1 MANQDNPIFN
11 VIENVLGFNGKP
23 KSFSDKIDRL
33 QVMVEGKKS
42 LDRQYQTLLPLDS
55 KGISLLGESY
65 RARTVE
71 ESTLLFNKLSKAG
84 IVPHQAKDLFQVI
97 TKHGGNVFY
106 DERNGNLF
114 FGSESKI
121 RSLPTIHPN
130 GGTILNRATR
140 LTNSIMLE
148 GSTTPIS
155 YAEAFY
161 TEFDKLNNVNS
172 LGAVFKGLKQ
182 VNKTPLNS
190 AGATLNSLL
199 VGTTSFRGKERSE
212 VNFFRENL
220 YMIPGSS
227 AANTIYDSTAYI
239 NKTFATLVKTAGG
252 VIDSGISELGE
263 ASGKMSSS
271 QAFARIHNLREQN
284 LVRLGNFLKDNN
296 ALNSYVFVK
305 PEYLGSKKKL
315 LMANP
320 VLNNIYGMHF
330 EEHTLAKGLY
340 QVANMASTT
349 QTQMN
354 RMLTKGIN
362 PFNTFVTEGQVAND
376 PFAMF
381 RELNFNV
388 GVIDFANEA
397 YAKSI
402 VNEGGFIITQSGA
415 AKLGTTMSMGTVNLT
430 NFSEAQVGAAERLF
444 GVNLGA
450 EKEYTLNNSLG
461 FNRQEFS
468 RARDY
473 RIDEKELT
481 SIEKDIRTL
490 TSGSSKYSGVWE
502 QVVSSQGKIGKIQIT
517 DAGLRMDFLTAGDTI
532 APSMEMI
539 LGTRRG
545 TGIFTSEGHVL
556 HGSLG
561 MNELKGVDLLIG
573 ADEFHKMLGPRV
585 YIQNFVENIQKLNN
599 SEQVF
604 NQAFKGKIRF
614 QAPPSGT
621 SIKPIP
627 IITDATSAYELAK
640 RHVENMKAEGNA
652 QMKELALKIEHGN
665 KVITDQLLSKGI
677 KGITTFNIGG
687 ALRNDFM
694 ADINMIKP
702 LRFTASKMVTM
713 ASGARQLG
721 YSDAYEDPMFKL
733 LTRQNV
739 QWEAGHIGVRSG
751 SGDLYL
757 GKKNIARQFGEAM
770 MGRPTL
776 HANNVVTLGQD
787 GFYANGTKLKAL
799 PTDMHA
805 FSHSAGGVPLE
816 DLKGTVLDPIFDI
829 RHLDLGG
836 KKRLNLTGVEQEYS
850 HLPISPKFLRADKAY
865 RGNVVVASTNPA
877 YEMFDTLIKLEHNNG
892 FHTDPIKGMEK
903 QLGSAYAAV
912 ARSMSGKKG
921 LFNVTSTI
929 LVPSGTRV
937 RIVPSVTG
945 YHTFDNFTDPSKLFD
960 AVIPR
965 SQFEDYLV
973 RKRGVARK
981 QVSKIA
987 KAYEKNGFLYG
998 MVSVDPMQRSEHA
1011 NVFRLRIAETGNS
1024 AKIGQLNL
1032 EMHAGVLRM
1041 FERDTDRDVAN
1052 LVFLDGL
1059 FTGKAGD
1066 KAIMRQRMEERI
1078 LKQQELSKH
1087 FLWFYK
1093 YQLMHGKQTGAA
1105 ANRLSAM
1112 TLIKDKIEEHLGVYI
1127 GTPKSLGYT
1136 ITRAT
1141 DSLMGPIV
1149 GYGTRGA
1156 SQLGILGKNGVT
1168 SEMIE
1173 QIRAPFLKDGVMT
1186 ERYAVSQKLLQNFFQ
1201 GAVQKGATNKGEL
1214 IEFAEGLVGI
1224 GQKYKGAAFDHG
1236 KIVEE
1241 TQEITRKFL
1250 QSSSKERHFMA
1261 LDYMHKEGIL
1271 DRTTVDAVKADLERG
1286 LATTLDDAAQQR
1298 ISKYFAAALDASS
1311 RIIAERLGPAMALAA
1326 TTRRGIRNV
1335 QSVIQN
1341 ITEKGEELK
1350 KFWGPIS
1357 GTMTPRSA
1365 NNVAGKA
1372 TSTIIDKIA
1381 DQAAKSKSFLN
1392 AEGLGKFFATDNGHF
1407 FAGLGVGA
1415 IATAAIIGLHGG
1427 PEAPMPRDIDS
1438 RQPTDTGPEIYSKPP
1453 RIYGTNQNFYA
1464 SQRRSPETFSPVG
1477 RYSFSAPN
1485 NSSITIRD
1493 KRSPTNPY
1501 LLEQQMKQ
1509 VANSDYNY

>member
-23 KSFSDKIDRL
+23 QSFSDKIDRL
-33 QVMVEGKKS
+33 QIMVEGRKT
-42 LDRQYQTLLPLDS
+42 LDRKYQTLLPFDS

-71 ESTLLFNKLSKAG
+71 EATTLFNKLSKAG
-84 IVPHQAKDLFQVI
+84 IVPSQAHDLFQVI
-97 TKHGGNVFY
+97 TKYGGNIFY
-106 DERNGNLF
+106 DERNGSLF

-121 RSLPTIHPN
+121 RSLPTMHPG
-130 GGTILNRATR
+130 GGTVLNRTIR
-140 LTNSIMLE
+140 LTNSVMPQ

-161 TEFDKLNNVNS
+161 TEFDKLNGVNS

-199 VGTTSFRGKERSE
+199 VGTTAFRGKERSE

-220 YMIPGSS
+220 YMMPGSS
-227 AANTIYDSTAYI
+227 AADTIQETTAYI
-239 NKTFATLVKTAGG
+239 NKIFATLVKTAGG
-252 VIDSGISELGE
+252 VIDSGINNLKEGS
-263 ASGKMSSS
+263 SRISSS
-271 QAFARIHNLREQN
+271 EAFARIQNLREQN
-284 LVRLGNFLKDNN
+284 LTRLGNFLKDNN
-296 ALNSYVFVK
+296 VLNSYVFVK
-305 PEYLGSKKKL
+305 PDYLGNKKKL
-315 LMANP
+315 LMANQ
-320 VLNNIYGMHF
+320 VLNNIYGNYF

-340 QVANMASTT
+340 QVSNMASTT

-362 PFNTFVTEGQVAND
+362 PFSTFVTEASD

-388 GVIDFANEA
+388 GVIDFTNEA
-397 YAKSI
+397 YAKTI

-415 AKLGTTMSMGTVNLT
+415 SKLGTTMSMGTINLT

-461 FNRQEFS
+461 FNRLEFD
-468 RARDY
+468 RAINY
-473 RIDEKELT
+473 KIKTDELS

-490 TSGSSKYSGVWE
+490 TSDSSKYKGTWE
-502 QVVSSQGKIGKIQIT
+502 QVVSSQGKIGKIQLT
-517 DAGLRMDFLTAGDTI
+517 DAGLRMDFLTGGDTI

-545 TGIFTSEGHVL
+545 TGIFTSAGHVL
-556 HGSLG
+556 HDSLS

-573 ADEFHKMLGPRV
+573 ADEFQKMLGPRV
-585 YIQNFVENIQKLNN
+585 YIQNFVEHVQKLNN
-599 SEQVF
+599 SEEVF
-604 NQAFKGKIRF
+604 RQAFKGNIRF
-614 QAPPSGT
+614 QAPPVST

-627 IITDATSAYELAK
+627 IITDADSAYELAK
-640 RHVENMKAEGNA
+640 RHVADMKASGDT

-702 LRFTASKMVTM
+702 LRFTPSKMVTI
-713 ASGARQLG
+713 ASGAKQLG
-721 YSDAYEDPMFKL
+721 YSDAYADPMFNL
-733 LTRQNV
+733 LTKQNL
-739 QWEAGHIGVRSG
+739 QWREGHIGVRSG
-751 SGDLYL
+751 SGDLYI
-757 GKKNIARQFGEAM
+757 GKKNIARQLGEAM
-770 MGRPTL
+770 MGKPTL
-776 HANNVVTLGQD
+776 HANNVVTLGKD
-787 GFYANGTKLKAL
+787 GFYANGIKLRSL
-799 PTDMHA
+799 PTSIDA

-816 DLKGTVLDPIFDI
+816 DLKGTILDPIFDI
-829 RHLDLGG
+829 RYLDLEG
-836 KKRLNLTGVEQEYS
+836 KKKLNLTGIEQEYS
-850 HLPISPKFLRADKAY
+850 HLPISPKFMRADKAY
-865 RGNVVVASTNPA
+865 RGNLVIARSNPA
-877 YEMFDTLIKLEHNNG
+877 YEMFDALVKLEHNRG
-892 FHTDPIKGMEK
+892 FHADPVKGMEK
-903 QLGSAYAAV
+903 ELSRAYGSL
-912 ARSMSGKKG
+912 ARSISGKKG
-921 LFNVTSTI
+921 LFNITSTI
-929 LVPSGTRV
+929 LVPSGTRA

-945 YHTFDNFTDPSKLFD
+945 YHTFDNFTDTNKLFD
-960 AVIPR
+960 AVISK
-965 SQFEDYLV
+965 SQFEDYLI
-973 RKRGVARK
+973 RKRGVSRK

-987 KAYEKNGFLYG
+987 DSYRENGFLYG
-998 MVSVDPMQRSEHA
+998 MVSVDPMQRAEHA
-1011 NVFRLRIAETGNS
+1011 NVFRLKIADTGNS

-1156 SQLGILGKNGVT
+1156 SQLGILGKDGVT
-1168 SEMIE
+1168 SEIIE

-1214 IEFAEGLVGI
+1214 IEFAENLVGI
-1224 GQKYKGAAFDHG
+1224 GQKYKGTAFDHG

-1241 TQEITRKFL
+1241 TKEITRKFL

-1261 LDYMHKEGIL
+1261 LDYIHKEGIL

-1286 LATTLDDAAQQR
+1286 LSTVLDDAAQER
-1298 ISKYFAAALDASS
+1298 ISKYSAAALDASS
-1311 RIIAERLGPAMALAA
+1311 QIIAERLGPAMALAA
-1326 TTRRGIRNV
+1326 TTKQGIKNV
-1335 QSVIQN
+1335 QSVIQS
-1341 ITEKGEELK
+1341 ITGEGEELK
-1350 KFWGPIS
+1350 KVWAPLS
-1357 GTMTPRSA
+1357 GSMTPRSA
-1365 NNVAGKA
+1365 NNIAGKV
-1372 TSTIIDKIA
+1372 SPKIIDKIA
-1381 DQAAKSKSFLN
+1381 EQAAKTKGFLN
-1392 AEGLGKFFATDNGHF
+1392 AESLSKFFATDNGHF

-1415 IATAAIIGLHGG
+1415 LATAAIIGLHGG

-1493 KRSPTNPY
+1493 KRSPSNPY

-1509 VANSDYNY
+1509 VAHSDYNY